1 MTEVLRNNKLCYHL
15 IYMERP
21 LLISFIEILYLS
33 KIYFAQIYKKI
44 PEKSEKFDFLN
55 ILVIRLLKPYQIRSA
70 V

>member
-1 MTEVLRNNKLCYHL
+1 
-15 IYMERP
+15 MERP